1 MKIDRVKIEQLKR
14 LQTEI
19 KNVTPAVYSAIAI
32 GLVEEYKWTPDEVR
46 DLFEYTQSLWS
57 ECTKKEISMREWCLE
72 LTGIDMQ
79 GYVGEKAKVG
89 GNNG

>member
-46 DLFEYTQSLWS
+46 DLFEYTQ
-57 ECTKKEISMREWCLE
+57 KDISMREWCLE

-89 GNNG
+89 GKE

>member
-1 MKIDRVKIEQLKR
+1 MKGNRTKIEQLKR
-14 LQTEI
+14 LQQEI
-19 KNVTPAVYSAIAI
+19 KNVTPAVYAAVAI
-32 GLVEEYKWTPDEVR
+32 GLVEEYNWEPEEVSN
-46 DLFEYTQSLWS
+46 LFTYTQSLWA

>member
-14 LQTEI
+14 LQAEI

-32 GLVEEYKWTPDEVR
+32 GLVEEYNWTPDKVR

-57 ECTKKEISMREWCLE
+57 ECTKKDISMREWCLE
-72 LTGIDMQ
+72 LTGIEMKAF
-79 GYVGEKAKVG
+79 VAEKAKAG
-89 GNNG
+89 EMR

>member
-19 KNVTPAVYSAIAI
+19 KNVTPAVYAAIAI
-32 GLVEEYKWTPDEVR
+32 GLVEEYKWTPEEVQN
-46 DLFEYTQSLWS
+46 LF
-57 ECTKKEISMREWCLE
+57 EWCLE

-89 GNNG
+89 VKDA

>member
-1 MKIDRVKIEQLKR
+1 MKGNRTKIEQLKR
-14 LQTEI
+14 LQQEI
-19 KNVTPAVYSAIAI
+19 KNVTPAVYAAIAI
-32 GLVEEYKWTPDEVR
+32 GLVEEYKWTPEEVQN
-46 DLFEYTQSLWS
+46 LFEYTQSLWS
-57 ECTKKEISMREWCLE
+57 ECTKKDISMREWCLE